1 MGLTS
6 AWCATG
12 AEHASRAISF
22 RSRVPPPE
30 PRRSF
35 AMASGMRLIVH
46 VDGGARGNP
55 GPAAGA
61 CVVSTPEGEV
71 LAEEVELLGSATNN
85 VAEYRAL
92 LLGLETA
99 LQLGATEVAVVGDS
113 ELIAKQ
119 VTGEYKVKNETL
131 QPLNHAALDALR
143 HFQNWSIQTVPR
155 ARNASADALVNAAL
169 DGAL

>member
-1 MGLTS
+1 
-6 AWCATG
+6 
-12 AEHASRAISF
+12 
-22 RSRVPPPE
+22 
-30 PRRSF
+30 
-35 AMASGMRLIVH
+35 MAPGVRLIVH

-92 LLGLETA
+92 LLGLDTA
-99 LQLGATEVAVVGDS
+99 LQLGATDVAVVGDS

-119 VTGEYKVKNETL
+119 VTGEYKVKNEAL
-131 QPLNHAALDALR
+131 QPLHRAALGALAQ
-143 HFQNWSIQTVPR
+143 FQNWSIQTVPR